1 MKPFEL
7 IRVKKPKRAAHD
19 LSHEKKLTMNMADL
33 VPIFLQET
41 LPGDTFKVNTEMLI
55 RLQPLISPAMHRIN
69 AYVHF
74 FFVPNRLIWDDW
86 QEFITGG
93 MDGKQTPNHPKFIG
107 THSDWYD
114 SLAAL
119 SSDTQ
124 GIGTLPDYMGIPV
137 NMYKSGSSQVA
148 PSISQLPFRA
158 YQLIYNQYYRD
169 ENLIPEVDIPTDSV
183 DIAVSQ
189 GIDDSLF
196 VLRKRCW
203 EKDYFTSALPWAQR
217 GDSVLLPL
225 MGNAP
230 VSGKLLFKTVAGDL
244 YPDNQTLSQAN
255 GSLHGSVDSDNLRVR
270 VKNPSR
276 IPPETEE
283 LTADLSEASAT
294 SITDLRRSFAI
305 QRWLER
311 NARSGYRYIEQ
322 ILAHF
327 GVKSSDARLQRA
339 EYLGGGKMPIRIGEV
354 LQTSQSDETPQGTMA
369 GHGIS
374 GGNIMGFKRFFEE
387 HGYIIGILSVIPR
400 SGYYQGLPK
409 IFSKFDKFDYFFPEF
424 AHIGEQPI
432 LSQEVFL
439 DEHASENSATFG
451 YQRRYADYCYTFDSV
466 HGQMRTSMMFWHLNR
481 DFNTVKPTLSSQFV
495 ECDPSTRVFAITDI
509 FNYGQLIVQL
519 YNNTLAIR
527 PVPKFGDPI

>member
-1 MKPFEL
+1 MKPFEI

-93 MDGKQTPNHPKFIG
+93 MDGKQTPNHPKFTG
-107 THSDWYD
+107 AHGDWHVLLD
-114 SLAAL
+114 EL
-119 SSDTQ
+119 SNDAN
-124 GIGTLPDYMGIPV
+124 GIGTLPDFMGIPV
-137 NMYKSGSSQVA
+137 NMFVESSAQVA
-148 PSISQLPFRA
+148 PNVSQLPFRA

-169 ENLIPEVDIPTDSV
+169 ENLIQEVSIPTDSV
-183 DIAVSQ
+183 DIVIGS
-189 GIDDSLF
+189 GSEVDLLT
-196 VLRKRCW
+196 LRKRCW

-230 VSGKLLFKTVAGDL
+230 VSGRPYVVDPSTGLSVKNLQYFGTSSDGKLKYSSA
-244 YPDNQTLSQAN
+244 PDVPVELNNSANLQA
-255 GSLHGSVDSDNLRVR
+255 DSDFY
-270 VKNPSR
+270 
-276 IPPETEE
+276 
-283 LTADLSEASAT
+283 ADLSEASAT
-294 SITDLRRSFAI
+294 SITDVRRSFAI

-311 NARSGYRYIEQ
+311 NARAGYRYIEQ

-387 HGYIIGILSVIPR
+387 HGYIIGILSVTPR
-400 SGYYQGLPK
+400 SGYFQGLPK

-439 DEHASENSATFG
+439 DEHALENSATFG
-451 YQRRYADYCYTFDSV
+451 YQRRYADYCYSFDSV
-466 HGQMRTSMMFWHLNR
+466 HGQMRTTMMFWHLNR
-481 DFNTVKPTLSSQFV
+481 DFNTVKPTLSSEFV
-495 ECDPSTRVFAITDI
+495 ECDPSTRVFAVTDI
-509 FNYGQLIVQL
+509 GAYGQLIVQL

-527 PVPKFGDPI
+527 PVPKYGDPI